1 LNKWKGKGIMSII
14 LSVLHS
20 PKKTFEYIRENGGG
34 FLIPFIAII
43 VATIAV
49 AFIQLPIVERAFD
62 LQMTENPAIEDS
74 GMSVE
79 TFKTIAVYTSLIM
92 TPVMVAAMTFITAL
106 LLLLVN
112 LIARGEA
119 KYMDLVKVSVLSSI
133 PTVIN
138 GILTGI
144 LVRTSDASN
153 VNELV
158 LSLGAFMEQKEGIA
172 FGLANL
178 VNPFGLWG
186 LALMVIGT
194 AVMARR
200 SMKSVGI
207 WIVAGYIIIS
217 LPFALLA

>member
-1 LNKWKGKGIMSII
+1 MSII

-34 FLIPFIAII
+34 FLVPFIAII